1 MSFLEKKLMLKK
13 KNIFITGVGKGIGKE
28 VCEACL
34 DNGAYVYAILKSKKD
49 IKKLKKNKNLKVFIG
64 DVRNID
70 LVKKIFKISIKEK
83 RKINGI
89 INNAGIRF
97 RKSYLKITK
106 KDIFKVFDNNFFS
119 IFFIMQ
125 EYLRLIGSKNKEH
138 CSIVN
143 IGSIVGKVGFSEL
156 SAYAS
161 TKSALLGLTKSLTA
175 EFTKNNIRF
184 NIVNPGFI
192 KTSYFNKFKKKK
204 KLYNWT
210 LSRIPSKKW
219 GHPKD
224 ISEFL
229 IFMMSD
235 KSKYFNGEDINIDGG
250 WLSS

>member
-34 DNGAYVYAILKSKKD
+34 DNGAYVYAILRSKKD

-106 KDIFKVFDNNFFS
+106 KDIFKVFDNNLFS